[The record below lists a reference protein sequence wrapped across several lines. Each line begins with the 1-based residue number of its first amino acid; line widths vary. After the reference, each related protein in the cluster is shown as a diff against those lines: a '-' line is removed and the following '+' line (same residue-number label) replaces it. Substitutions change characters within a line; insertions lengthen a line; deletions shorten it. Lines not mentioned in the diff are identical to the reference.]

1 MGFRALNYLDSIA
14 SRLGKTQP
22 RLAIIDRALAN
33 AGLRRKG
40 TGRSTPTPT
49 FDEEI
54 LLLLAATTGAS
65 PLSWA
70 EDRPEPKV
78 KEGAIEAQ
86 IWASVPYVDQGG
98 TVFQSVARRTLG
110 GTLKAIV
117 SEISK
122 GGFTQRDSLR
132 LELNLTTTTAIVEL
146 VDQKGEYLLF
156 QQQNTGKV
164 VDAETLVQIRGR
176 YLVKIALQSE
186 SQVSAPEKAEM

>member
-1 MGFRALNYLDSIA
+1 MGFRALNYLYNVA
-14 SRLGKTQP
+14 SSLGKTQP
-22 RLAIIDRALAN
+22 RLALIDRALAN

-40 TGRSTPTPT
+40 TGRSILTLM

-54 LLLLAATTGAS
+54 LLMLAATTGAS

-78 KEGAIEAQ
+78 KEGATEAQ
-86 IWASVPYVDQGG
+86 IWASVPCVDQGG
-98 TVFQSVARRTLG
+98 TLFQSVARRILR

-132 LELNLTTTTAIVEL
+132 IELNLIIETAIVEL
-146 VDQKGEYLLF
+146 VDQEGEYLLF
-156 QQQNTGKV
+156 
-164 VDAETLVQIRGR
+164 
-176 YLVKIALQSE
+176 
-186 SQVSAPEKAEM
+186 